1 MRRRN
6 WAGNPRCS
14 FCDCRETYLHLFF
27 RCPVARI
34 AWRTVGA
41 VFGTDL
47 CPNNLCQFYSW
58 CYAFIPQG
66 EWCFTMG
73 LAAVCWAIWNRRNQ
87 ATFEF
92 KKMSSPFEIV
102 FNACMHLSYWAG
114 LLKGER
120 RVELERGA
128 MILKENAKEMMRIC
142 ATAHTGETVE

>member
-1 MRRRN
+1 M
-6 WAGNPRCS
+6 
-14 FCDCRETYLHLFF
+14 L
-27 RCPVARI
+27 
-34 AWRTVGA
+34 
-41 VFGTDL
+41 GTDL

-58 CYAFIPQG
+58 CYAFLPQG
-66 EWCFTMG
+66 ERHFTVG

-87 ATFEF
+87 VTFEH

-128 MILKENAKEMMRIC
+128 MIMKDSAKEMMRIY